1 MIQST
6 QTRAKNIHRISF
18 REHGKTIST
27 AWSGIFCLMFAP
39 VVLAQDNALPYV
51 LSSRVGE
58 DIDRSEGDYFGLFPS
73 AKDFVSARSFAHTD
87 GRVQFMITRQT
98 NEGISHSTFTIN
110 AENAEAL
117 RGFVEDFEMILRKER
132 QVRWDLIGDLVRVPS
147 STYNDGVEMTITT
160 RGGEQHTGTALY
172 ATDSLLVLWQSTDP
186 YNWRNLKSSAK
197 ALRFL
202 EIEHIV
208 IKREGRFWSGVGYG
222 ALIGGGLGAVIGL
235 ASGDDTEGWF
245 RLSAGAKALLLGI
258 GLGIPA
264 ALVGGINGAI
274 KGVDEDF
281 VVKGNAETYEGIVPA
296 LKEDAIFS
304 SLPPP
309 ELQTFVKHKGEEIL
323 KPSLER
329 ISQTSTTLSEP
340 SRAKFHVSL
349 GGGWMTSRANN
360 DITDAFNAS
369 GFGGTVGG
377 WFGTIHYPV
386 DHNTPSTWNL
396 ATEYSL
402 TDQFRLGLV
411 WNRIPEQE
419 ISGKDY
425 EVEHARA
432 TSINFFADYVVL
444 SVDPLLLSR
453 YEFAIGAG
461 LSYNWLSVDGRVSSV
476 FGSAYGENPNVFAVD
491 KEVVGVNLRGSLDY
505 YLSRNCSSQGRIEGK
520 FVRAIEVPSV
530 THVNPYN
537 SATKTLK
544 RHSVDFSGLSFSLS
558 LRFHL

>member
-1 MIQST
+1 MIQFT

-18 REHGKTIST
+18 REHGKTIIT
-27 AWSGIFCLMFAP
+27 AWSGIFCFMFAS

-58 DIDRSEGDYFGLFPS
+58 DIDRSERDYFGLFPS

-87 GRVQFMITRQT
+87 GRVEFMITWQT

-110 AENAEAL
+110 AENAEVL
-117 RGFVEDFEMILRKER
+117 RGFVEDFEMVLRKER
-132 QVRWDLIGDLVRVPS
+132 QVRWDLIAGLARVPS
-147 STYNDGVEMTITT
+147 FAYNDGVEMTITT
-160 RGGEQHTGTALY
+160 RGGEQHTGTVLY

-186 YNWRNLKSSAK
+186 YNWRNLKSSGK
-197 ALRFL
+197 TVRFS

-208 IKREGRFWSGVGYG
+208 IKREGRFWSGLGYG

-235 ASGDDTEGWF
+235 ASGDDTGGLF
-245 RLSAGAKALLLGI
+245 RLSAGAKALLLSI

-264 ALVGGINGAI
+264 ALAGGITGAI
-274 KGVDEDF
+274 QGTDEDF
-281 VVKGNAETYEGIVPA
+281 VMRGNAETYKAIVPA

-340 SRAKFHVSL
+340 SPGKFHVSL

-360 DITDAFNAS
+360 DIIDAFNAS

-377 WFGTIHYPV
+377 WFGPTHYPV
-386 DHNTPSTWNL
+386 DHSSPFTWNL
-396 ATEYSL
+396 GTEYSL

-432 TSINFFADYVVL
+432 TSMNFFADYVVL
-444 SVDPLLLSR
+444 PVDPQLLSR

-461 LSYNWLSVDGRVSSV
+461 LSYNWLSVDGTLSAL
-476 FGSAYGENPNVFAVD
+476 FGSAIVNRPIAFAVS
-491 KEVVGVNLRGSLDY
+491 KGVVGVNLRGSLDY
-505 YLSRNCSSQGRIEGK
+505 YISRNVSLQGRIEER
-520 FVRAIEVPSV
+520 FIRAIEVPSV

-537 SATKTLK
+537 SATKTLN
-544 RHSVDFSGLSFSLS
+544 RHSVDFSGLDFSLG